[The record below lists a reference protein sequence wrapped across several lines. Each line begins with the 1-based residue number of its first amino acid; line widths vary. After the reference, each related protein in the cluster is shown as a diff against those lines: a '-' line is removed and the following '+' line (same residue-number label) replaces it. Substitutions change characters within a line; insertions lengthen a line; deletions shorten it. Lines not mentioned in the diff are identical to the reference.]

1 MTQALEVAGVSVSY
15 GKSIAVET
23 ATMHMSP
30 GECVALVGPNGHG
43 KSSLVN
49 AVAGVLKRGGRV
61 TAFGRV
67 LPPRDTRAAVTAGV
81 VLVPERRH
89 LYPKLSVRDN
99 IVLGSISKTRQ
110 WRPGKAWNDVADVV
124 DMFPELKKLL
134 RQDAGTLSGGQQQMV
149 ALARGLASRP
159 RLLIL
164 DEPCLGLAEAVNE
177 RLYGWIAE
185 ITRTD
190 LSVLLVEENPV
201 RALDICDRMVRI
213 YNGVIDA
220 DVATV
225 TSAGDAGGTGA
236 GPAGA
241 GVTP

>member
-1 MTQALEVAGVSVSY
+1 MTSALEVAGVSVSY
-15 GKSIAVET
+15 GKFIAVET
-23 ATMHMSP
+23 ATMRMAP

-49 AVAGVLKRGGRV
+49 AIAGIIKRGGQV
-61 TAFGRV
+61 SAFGKQ
-67 LPPRDTRAAVTAGV
+67 LPARSTKAAVAAGV

-99 IVLGSISKTRQ
+99 ILLGGFSRTR
-110 WRPGKAWNDVADVV
+110 RLRASKAWDEAADVV

-149 ALARGLASRP
+149 ALARGLAARP

-164 DEPCLGLAEAVNE
+164 DEPCLGLAEAVTE
-177 RLYGWIAE
+177 RLYGWMEE

-190 LSVLLVEENPV
+190 LAILLVEENPV
-201 RALDICDRMVRI
+201 RALDVCDRMVRI
-213 YNGVIDA
+213 YNGVIAEGVDEA
-220 DVATV
+220 AFPGHAGVEV
-225 TSAGDAGGTGA
+225 TS
-236 GPAGA
+236 
-241 GVTP
+241 

>member
-1 MTQALEVAGVSVSY
+1 MTSALEVAGVSVSY
-15 GKSIAVET
+15 GKFIAVET
-23 ATMHMSP
+23 ATMHMAP

-49 AVAGVLKRGGRV
+49 AIAGIIKRGGQV
-61 TAFGRV
+61 TAFGKQ
-67 LPPRDTRAAVTAGV
+67 LPARSTKAAVAAGV

-99 IVLGSISKTRQ
+99 ILLGGFSRTR
-110 WRPGKAWNDVADVV
+110 RLRASKAWDEAADVV

-149 ALARGLASRP
+149 ALARGLAARP

-164 DEPCLGLAEAVNE
+164 DEPCLGLAEAVTE
-177 RLYGWIAE
+177 RLYGWMEE

-190 LSVLLVEENPV
+190 LAILLVEENPV
-201 RALDICDRMVRI
+201 RALDVCDRMVRI
-213 YNGVIDA
+213 YNGVIAEGVDEA
-220 DVATV
+220 AFPGHAGAEV
-225 TSAGDAGGTGA
+225 TS
-236 GPAGA
+236 
-241 GVTP
+241 

>member
-1 MTQALEVAGVSVSY
+1 VAAVTSALEVAGVSVSY
-15 GKSIAVET
+15 GKFIAVET
-23 ATMHMSP
+23 ATMRMAP

-49 AVAGVLKRGGRV
+49 AIAGIIKRGGQV
-61 TAFGRV
+61 SAFGKQ
-67 LPPRDTRAAVTAGV
+67 LPARSTKAAVAAGV

-99 IVLGSISKTRQ
+99 ILLGGFSRTR
-110 WRPGKAWNDVADVV
+110 RLRASKAWDEAADVV

-149 ALARGLASRP
+149 ALARGLAARP

-164 DEPCLGLAEAVNE
+164 DEPCLGLAEAVTE
-177 RLYGWIAE
+177 RLYGWMEE

-190 LSVLLVEENPV
+190 LAILLVEENPV
-201 RALDICDRMVRI
+201 RALDVCDRMVRI
-213 YNGVIDA
+213 YNGVIAEGVDEA
-220 DVATV
+220 AFPGHAGVEV
-225 TSAGDAGGTGA
+225 TS
-236 GPAGA
+236 
-241 GVTP
+241 

>member
-1 MTQALEVAGVSVSY
+1 MTSALEVAGVSVSY
-15 GKSIAVET
+15 GKFIAVET
-23 ATMHMSP
+23 ATMHMAP

-49 AVAGVLKRGGRV
+49 AIAGIIKRGGQV
-61 TAFGRV
+61 TAFGKQ
-67 LPPRDTRAAVTAGV
+67 LPARSTKAAVGACV

-99 IVLGSISKTRQ
+99 ILLGGFSRTR
-110 WRPGKAWNDVADVV
+110 RLRASKAWDEAADVV

-149 ALARGLASRP
+149 ALASGLAARP

-164 DEPCLGLAEAVNE
+164 DEPCLGLAEAVTE
-177 RLYGWIAE
+177 RLYGWMEE

-190 LSVLLVEENPV
+190 LAILLVEENPV
-201 RALDICDRMVRI
+201 RALDVCDRMVRI
-213 YNGVIDA
+213 YNGVIAEGVDEA
-220 DVATV
+220 AFPGHAGVEV
-225 TSAGDAGGTGA
+225 TS
-236 GPAGA
+236 
-241 GVTP
+241 

>member
-1 MTQALEVAGVSVSY
+1 VTSALEVAGVSVSY
-15 GKSIAVET
+15 GKFIAVET
-23 ATMHMSP
+23 ATLHMAP

-49 AVAGVLKRGGRV
+49 AIAGTIKRGGQV
-61 TAFGRV
+61 TAFGKQIPARS
-67 LPPRDTRAAVTAGV
+67 TKAAVAAGL

-99 IVLGSISKTRQ
+99 ILLGGFSKTR
-110 WRPGKAWNDVADVV
+110 RLRASRAWDDVSDVV

-149 ALARGLASRP
+149 ALARGLAARP

-164 DEPCLGLAEAVNE
+164 DEPCLGLAEAVTE
-177 RLYGWIAE
+177 RLYGWMEE

-190 LSVLLVEENPV
+190 LAILLVEENPV
-201 RALDICDRMVRI
+201 RALDVCDRMVRI
-213 YNGVIDA
+213 YNGVIAEGVDEA
-220 DVATV
+220 AFPGHTGVEV
-225 TSAGDAGGTGA
+225 TS
-236 GPAGA
+236 
-241 GVTP
+241 

>member
-1 MTQALEVAGVSVSY
+1 VTSALEVAGVSVSY
-15 GKSIAVET
+15 GKFIAVET
-23 ATMHMSP
+23 ATMHMAP

-49 AVAGVLKRGGRV
+49 AIAGIIKRGGQV
-61 TAFGRV
+61 TAFGKQ
-67 LPPRDTRAAVTAGV
+67 LPARSTKAAVGAGV

-99 IVLGSISKTRQ
+99 ILLGGFSRTR
-110 WRPGKAWNDVADVV
+110 RLSASKAWDEAADVV

-149 ALARGLASRP
+149 ALARGLAARP

-164 DEPCLGLAEAVNE
+164 DEPCLGLAEAVTE
-177 RLYGWIAE
+177 RLYGWMEE

-190 LSVLLVEENPV
+190 LAILLVEENPV
-201 RALDICDRMVRI
+201 RALDVCDRMVRI
-213 YNGVIDA
+213 YNGVIAEGVDEA
-220 DVATV
+220 AFPGHAGVEV
-225 TSAGDAGGTGA
+225 TS
-236 GPAGA
+236 
-241 GVTP
+241 